1 MRFVEKKASA
11 KSKAVSHAREI
22 RPGDEL
28 APGDLARSYV
38 NCLDAGKFS
47 I

>member
-28 APGDLARSYV
+28 APGDLARSYEPSRK
-38 NCLDAGKFS
+38 GKFS